1 MVKRIGV
8 LFDLDGVLLDTEGF
22 YSQLWAHVDECFPT
36 GVPNFAQVIKGSN
49 LEKILNTYFAPEKH
63 ADIVAM
69 LHEFQKN
76 MRYDFFEAVPRFL
89 NELKEEGIPM
99 CVVTS
104 SDEAK
109 MQAVY
114 AQHPHFEG
122 FFDAIVVGNMVSRC
136 KPDPECFL
144 MGAERI
150 GCDITDCYVFEDS
163 FSGLQAGMSAGA
175 HVIALATT
183 NSRESLKGKAHK
195 IIDDFAG
202 FTIDDM
208 LSL

>member
-1 MVKRIGV
+1 M
-8 LFDLDGVLLDTEGF
+8 
-22 YSQLWAHVDECFPT
+22 
-36 GVPNFAQVIKGSN
+36 
-49 LEKILNTYFAPEKH
+49 NTYFAPDKH
-63 ADIVAM
+63 DEIVAM
-69 LHEFQKN
+69 LQKFQQN
-76 MRYDFFEAVPRFL
+76 MRYDFFDEVPRFL
-89 NELKEEGIPM
+89 TELKDAGIPM

-104 SDEAK
+104 SDDVK

-114 AQHPHFEG
+114 AQHPHFTDY
-122 FFDAIVVGNMVSRC
+122 FDAIVVGNMVSRC

-150 GCDITDCYVFEDS
+150 GCDIANCYVFEDS

-183 NSRESLKGKAHK
+183 NSRESLIGKAHK

-208 LSL
+208 LSV

>member
-1 MVKRIGV
+1 MHKKIGV

-22 YSQLWAHVDECFPT
+22 YTQLWAHVDECFPT
-36 GVPNFAQVIKGSN
+36 HVPDFAHVIKGSN
-49 LEKILNTYFAPEKH
+49 LDKILNTYFVPEKH
-63 ADIVAM
+63 AEIVAM
-69 LHEFQKN
+69 LHKFQKD
-76 MRYDFFEAVPRFL
+76 MRYDFFDDVPRFL
-89 NELKEEGIPM
+89 NDLKEAGIPM

-114 AQHPHFEG
+114 AQHPHFTDY
-122 FFDAIVVGNMVSRC
+122 FDAIVVGNMVSRC

-150 GCDITDCYVFEDS
+150 GCDIADCYVFEDS
-163 FSGLQAGMSAGA
+163 FSGLEAGKAAGA

-183 NSRESLKGKAHK
+183 NSREFLKGKASK
-195 IIDDFAG
+195 IIDDFVG

-208 LSL
+208 LTV

>member
-1 MVKRIGV
+1 MHKKIGV
-8 LFDLDGVLLDTEGF
+8 LFDLDGVLLDTEWF
-22 YSQLWAHVDECFPT
+22 YTQLWAHVDECFPT
-36 GVPNFAQVIKGSN
+36 HVQDFAHVIKGSN

-63 ADIVAM
+63 EEIVSM
-69 LHEFQKN
+69 LHEFQKD
-76 MRYDFFEAVPRFL
+76 MRYDFFKEVPRFL
-89 NELKEEGIPM
+89 NDLKEAGIPM

-104 SDEAK
+104 SDDAK

-114 AQHPHFEG
+114 AQHPHFTDY
-122 FFDAIVVGNMVSRC
+122 FDAIVVGNMVSRC

-150 GCDITDCYVFEDS
+150 GCDIADCYVFEDS
-163 FSGLQAGMSAGA
+163 FSGLEAGKAAGA

-183 NSRESLKGKAHK
+183 NSRESLKGKASK
-195 IIDDFAG
+195 IIDDFVG

-208 LSL
+208 LTV

>member
-1 MVKRIGV
+1 MHKKIGV

-36 GVPNFAQVIKGSN
+36 HVQDFAHVIKGSN

-63 ADIVAM
+63 DEIVAM
-69 LHEFQKN
+69 LHKFQKD
-76 MRYDFFEAVPRFL
+76 MRYDFFKEVPRFL
-89 NELKEEGIPM
+89 NDLKEAGIPM

-104 SDEAK
+104 SDDAK

-114 AQHPHFEG
+114 AQHPHFTDY
-122 FFDAIVVGNMVSRC
+122 FDAIVVGNMVSRC

-150 GCDITDCYVFEDS
+150 GCDIADCYVFEDS
-163 FSGLQAGMSAGA
+163 FSGLEAGKAAGA

-183 NSRESLKGKAHK
+183 NNRESLEGKASK
-195 IIDDFAG
+195 IIDDFVG

-208 LSL
+208 LSV

>member
-1 MVKRIGV
+1 MGNRIGV

-22 YSQLWAHVDECFPT
+22 YSELWEKVNDRFPT
-36 GVPNFAQVIKGSN
+36 GVPNFSQVIKGSN
-49 LEKILNTYFAPEKH
+49 LEKILNTYFAPEH
-63 ADIVAM
+63 HDDIVSM
-69 LHEFQKN
+69 LGEFQRN
-76 MRYDFFEAVPRFL
+76 MRYNFFNGVTEFL
-89 NELKEEGIPM
+89 VALKQAGIPM

-114 AQHPHFEG
+114 AQHPHFTD
-122 FFDAIVVGNMVSRC
+122 FFDAIVVGNMVTRC

-150 GCDITDCYVFEDS
+150 GCNIADCYVFEDS
-163 FSGLQAGMSAGA
+163 FSGLAAGMAAGA

-183 NSRESLKGKAHK
+183 NSRESLKGKANK
-195 IIDDFAG
+195 IIDNFVG

-208 LSL
+208 LSV